1 MDLVEREGALAVLR
15 AALDAARADS
25 GQVLLVGAEAGGG
38 KTSVVEAFLAALPGG
53 VLVKRGWC
61 DGLSTPR
68 PLGPFLDMAGQEL
81 AVRLEAGATRTDV
94 LGATFALVDDAGPLV
109 MVIEDLHWADE
120 ATLDAVRFI
129 ARRISQTRTVLIL
142 TYRDDEV
149 VDAHPAQELLGELGT
164 NRAAQRLPLPSL
176 TLAGVSALIDGTGLD
191 PAVVLETT
199 GGNPFFVSEV
209 LRAEGEELPASARDA
224 VLARAARLSPPGREV
239 LDAAALVKLLI
250 EGKEEPPGPVAK
262 ALNEPGH
269 VLPPLP
275 NLFFTRDSCM
285 VVGDHVMIGSM
296 RYAIRWTEAIIM
308 KALFV
313 HHPELANA
321 GILYDGS
328 AERRVNYTVEGGDV
342 HPLRRDLV
350 VIGFSERSSPAA
362 IDQLASTLFEQTEV
376 CDVIVVVMPK
386 ESTAIHL
393 DMIFTQVDRE
403 LCAVFPPHFI
413 GPERLPVLQ
422 WRKGESMIREC
433 PNIFAAP
440 GQCSHA

>member
-1 MDLVEREGALAVLR
+1 MTAHVSSEIGRMRAVLVHSPGPELLAVTPSN
-15 AALDAARADS
+15 RADYLYDDIIEAES
-25 GQVLLVGAEAGGG
+25 AQREHRRFIAILERFSTVLQLR
-38 KTSVVEAFLAALPGG
+38 SMLA
-53 VLVKRGWC
+53 
-61 DGLSTPR
+61 DILSTPKSR
-68 PLGPFLDMAGQEL
+68 
-81 AVRLEAGATRTDV
+81 
-94 LGATFALVDDAGPLV
+94 
-109 MVIEDLHWADE
+109 
-120 ATLDAVRFI
+120 
-129 ARRISQTRTVLIL
+129 
-142 TYRDDEV
+142 
-149 VDAHPAQELLGELGT
+149 ELLVRET
-164 NRAAQRLPLPSL
+164 MDIVPSEPL
-176 TLAGVSALIDGTGLD
+176 
-191 PAVVLETT
+191 
-199 GGNPFFVSEV
+199 
-209 LRAEGEELPASARDA
+209 ARDI
-224 VLARAARLSPPGREV
+224 SE

-285 VVGDHVMIGSM
+285 VVGDHVLIGSM

-362 IDQLASTLFEQTEV
+362 IDQLASTLFEQTQV

-393 DMIFTQVDRE
+393 DMIFTQLDRE

-413 GPERLPVLQ
+413 GPERLPVLH
-422 WRKGESMIREC
+422 WRKGESTIRER
-433 PNIFAAP
+433 PNIFAALAECDMPLEPVFCGGDRRTLQEREQWASGCNFVAMRP
-440 GQCSHA
+440 GVILSYQRNEATLRELQRMGFRVVTAASFLTGEDRIAEGERAVITFEGAELVRGGGGPRCMTLPVCRDDPWT